1 MTQNNLEH
9 QDALPPEG
17 GEIQEEQR
25 PMEPLEVQVAVGKMI
40 NDARTY
46 IESTIGPAR
55 KESTDYYMGR
65 PFGGEEAG
73 RSQVVTTD
81 VRDTVLATLPSMMRL
96 FFGPD
101 KVCEFIASG
110 PAKHGEAKQATKYIS
125 DIVIGEDNDGYLE
138 IYSALKDAMV
148 RKLGIVKW
156 WWDDVTEV
164 QHHSFTGLVE
174 DQLMVFETDPR
185 IEYNVIAKYPYTD
198 PDAMMAYTQM
208 QQQYDQM
215 VAEGRA
221 DGTPPPEPPET
232 IERFDCDVTFINPDG
247 RARFAAVPPEEFL
260 FTSASRSLKDA
271 TAIIHRQDKTRSELI
286 AMGVPEDIID
296 DVSGSAGNAT
306 QRHGSSDLKFNEE
319 AMARKPQ
326 EVLTDDDS
334 TEAATQDI
342 PFFEVYCY
350 LDQDGNSI
358 AEHRKITCIGN
369 EYKVVWS
376 EMAPERP
383 FALFE
388 IDPESHTMIGTD
400 LSDMT
405 KDLQLVKSKLLRG
418 ALDSLSFSLHPR
430 TAAVEGQVNLDDVL
444 NTEIGAVIRER
455 QPGMVREFTHQ
466 FNGQQALPFL
476 EYMDTI
482 LEGRTGRTRAAQG
495 LNPDALQSSTQ
506 VAVAATVAGAQ
517 QHLELY
523 GRMFAETGMK
533 ALMRGLLRLVVANQP
548 MPRMVRLDGDYTM
561 IDPRV
566 WDATMG
572 VKVHVAIGMALT
584 EERLAALKE
593 LAVWQKGEVDAG
605 SELVTVGMYAATMR
619 KIILLSGFPETDEFL
634 ATVPVQFQPQPKPPQ
649 PSPEQILAESQ
660 AKKVDAD
667 IQREQATLQM
677 KGQEIQ
683 MREQREMAR
692 IEADVY
698 LRAREIELKYSVQL
712 DKNNILAKTSK
723 DRKKNV

>member
-17 GEIQEEQR
+17 GEIVEEQG
-25 PMEPLEVQVAVGKMI
+25 PMDEQEVQVAVGRMI
-40 NDARTY
+40 EDARTY

-55 KESTDYYMGR
+55 KKSTDYYMGR
-65 PFGGEEAG
+65 PFGDEEDG

-96 FFGPD
+96 FFGAD
-101 KVCEFIASG
+101 RVCEFIAG
-110 PAKHGEAKQATKYIS
+110 APHKHREAKQATTYIN

-156 WWDDVTEV
+156 WWDDVTDV
-164 QHHSFTGLVE
+164 QHHSFSGLVE
-174 DQLMVFETDPR
+174 DQLMVFEIDPR
-185 IEYNVIAKYPYTD
+185 IEYKILSKYQYTN
-198 PDAMMAYTQM
+198 PDAMIAYVQM
-208 QQQYDQM
+208 QEQYDQM
-215 VAEGRA
+215 VAQGQA
-221 DGTPPPEPPET
+221 QGQQPPEPPET
-232 IERFDCDVTFINPDG
+232 VERFDCDVTFINPDG

-271 TAIIHRQDKTRSELI
+271 TAIIHRQDKTRSELL
-286 AMGVPEDIID
+286 AMGVTEEDLEDISTQGASSTR
-296 DVSGSAGNAT
+296 SGMT
-306 QRHGSSDLKFNEE
+306 DLKTNEE
-319 AMARKPQ
+319 AIARKPG
-326 EVLTDDDS
+326 EHLTPDDGADD
-334 TEAATQDI
+334 ATQEI
-342 PFFEVYCY
+342 PFFETYCY
-350 LDQDGNSI
+350 LDQNGDGV
-358 AEHRKITCIGN
+358 AEHRKVTCIGH
-369 EYKVVWS
+369 EHKVVWS

-383 FALFE
+383 FAIFE
-388 IDPESHTMIGTD
+388 LDPESHTMIGTD

-405 KDLQLVKSKLLRG
+405 KDVQLIKSKMLRG
-418 ALDSLSFSLHPR
+418 SLDSLSFSLHPR
-430 TAAVEGQVNLDDVL
+430 TAAVEGQVNMTDVL

-455 QPGMVREFTHQ
+455 QPGMVREFAHQ

-476 EYMDTI
+476 EYMDGI
-482 LEGRTGRTRAAQG
+482 LESRTGRSRAAQG
-495 LNPDALQSSTQ
+495 LNPDALQSSSQ
-506 VAVAATVAGAQ
+506 IAVAATVAGAQ

-548 MPRMVRLDGDYTM
+548 MPRIVRMNGEYTT

-572 VKVHVAIGMALT
+572 VKVHVAIGMTQT
-584 EERLAALKE
+584 EERIAARKE
-593 LAVWQKGEVDAG
+593 LAVWQKSEVDAG
-605 SELVTVGMYAATMR
+605 SELVTLGMYAATMR
-619 KIILLSGFPETDEFL
+619 KIVHMSGFPETDEFV
-634 ATVPVQFQPQPKPPQ
+634 ATLPLEYVPKPQPPQ

-667 IQREQATLQM
+667 IQREQAELQM

-683 MREQREMAR
+683 ARESREMAR

-698 LRAREIELKYSVQL
+698 LRAREIELKYSVQI
-712 DKNNILAKTSK
+712 DKNNILAKTPK
-723 DRKKNV
+723 EKKKNG